1 MNENSIRTITTVAVL
16 VIAFAAL
23 MTILRWLI
31 GFLLP
36 LAVIIVAAYIVYKLF
51 KRNSY

>member
-23 MTILRWLI
+23 MTILKWLVA
-31 GFLLP
+31 FLLP
-36 LAVIIVAAYIVYKLF
+36 LAVIIIAAYIVYKLF
-51 KRNSY
+51 KRNTY

>member
-16 VIAFAAL
+16 VIVFAAL
-23 MTILRWLI
+23 MSILKWLI

-36 LAVIIVAAYIVYKLF
+36 LAIIIIAAYLVYKLF